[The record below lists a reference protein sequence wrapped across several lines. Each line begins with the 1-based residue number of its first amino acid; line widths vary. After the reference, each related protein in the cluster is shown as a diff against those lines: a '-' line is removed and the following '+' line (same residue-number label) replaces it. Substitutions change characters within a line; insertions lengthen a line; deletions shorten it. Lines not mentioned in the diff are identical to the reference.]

1 MRPWRRR
8 GPPGLSDSHPEP
20 FLGLLSDGLP
30 PGDRLL
36 QLREALAHPL
46 VAELA
51 ELRIRNLKCFD
62 ELQSF
67 NDNGKWLNR
76 NPLLQGKSEIAEL
89 RSLLQHD
96 PDEFLR
102 LQRCCADS
110 VRRYQSYLKRKDRR
124 AYRQSD
130 REALARYRDR
140 LRLFTSVLRL
150 K

>member
-1 MRPWRRR
+1 MKELDEIVETAPT
-8 GPPGLSDSHPEP
+8 
-20 FLGLLSDGLP
+20 
-30 PGDRLL
+30 
-36 QLREALAHPL
+36 AAT

-67 NDNGKWLNR
+67 NDSGKWLNR
-76 NPLLQGKSEIAEL
+76 HPLLQGKDEIAEL
-89 RSLLQHD
+89 RTLLQHD

-124 AYRQSD
+124 PYRQTD

-140 LRLFTSVLRL
+140 LRLFTAVLRL

>member
-1 MRPWRRR
+1 MKE
-8 GPPGLSDSHPEP
+8 LDETVETEP
-20 FLGLLSDGLP
+20 T
-30 PGDRLL
+30 
-36 QLREALAHPL
+36 AAA

-67 NDNGKWLNR
+67 NDNGKWLNLH
-76 NPLLQGKSEIAEL
+76 PLLQGKSGIAEL

-124 AYRQSD
+124 SYRQSD

-140 LRLFTSVLRL
+140 LRLFTTIL
-150 K
+150 KSFAEQKDK

>member
-1 MRPWRRR
+1 MRELDEILETAPT
-8 GPPGLSDSHPEP
+8 
-20 FLGLLSDGLP
+20 
-30 PGDRLL
+30 
-36 QLREALAHPL
+36 AAT

-67 NDNGKWLNR
+67 NDSGKWLNR
-76 NPLLQGKSEIAEL
+76 HPLLQGKNEAAEL
-89 RSLLQHD
+89 RSLLSND

-102 LQRCCADS
+102 LQRCCADN

-124 AYRQSD
+124 PFRQSD
-130 REALARYRDR
+130 REALARYKAR
-140 LRLFTSVLRL
+140 LALFTTVLRL